1 LRSRLAKIDDD
12 IVLKSKISQSK
23 NKINGKHLE
32 EIKNIYG
39 SLKPKKKK
47 KANPVDKSI
56 NYLDVSINNS
66 VVKIHHIKLPSLD
79 RNLGKKSKD
88 SSVEISVDMG
98 SKIY

>member
-1 LRSRLAKIDDD
+1 M
-12 IVLKSKISQSK
+12 
-23 NKINGKHLE
+23 E

-56 NYLDVSINNS
+56 NYLDVSMYFYFYGRNNS